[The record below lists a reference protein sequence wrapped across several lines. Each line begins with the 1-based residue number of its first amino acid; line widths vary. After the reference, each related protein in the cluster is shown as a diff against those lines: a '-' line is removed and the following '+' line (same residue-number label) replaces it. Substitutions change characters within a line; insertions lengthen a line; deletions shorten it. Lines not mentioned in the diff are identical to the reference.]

1 MLFIR
6 YLKKVLIMFLYD
18 YNEKEVKYFRQVLT
32 PNSRYSM
39 N

>member
-1 MLFIR
+1 MFR
-6 YLKKVLIMFLYD
+6 YA
-18 YNEKEVKYFRQVLT
+18 YNEKEVKFLRQILT